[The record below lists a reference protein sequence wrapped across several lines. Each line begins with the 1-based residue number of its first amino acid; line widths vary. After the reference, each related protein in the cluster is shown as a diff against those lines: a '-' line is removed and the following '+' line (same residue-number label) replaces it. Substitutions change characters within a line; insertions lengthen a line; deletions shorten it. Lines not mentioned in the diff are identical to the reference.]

1 MKILHVLVG
10 ATALVSSGG
19 CASIIRGTS
28 ENFTIETDP
37 AGAQATLSTGET
49 CEATPCT
56 IRRSRNEPF
65 TVTVSKEGYQTTTH
79 EIRNPWSR
87 EGTTVGV
94 VGNFFL
100 GGAIGIGVDAATGAN
115 RDLTPNPL
123 VVLLE
128 AAPGQVAEEA
138 AQPAATE
145 PAEAPAAE
153 TAAAPG
159 E

>member
-1 MKILHVLVG
+1 M
-10 ATALVSSGG
+10 
-19 CASIIRGTS
+19 
-28 ENFTIETDP
+28 
-37 AGAQATLSTGET
+37 
-49 CEATPCT
+49 
-56 IRRSRNEPF
+56 PF

-145 PAEAPAAE
+145 PAEAPLAQRLNSMSHASTPHE
-153 TAAAPG
+153 ARFQNSSAKVRPNEARHHSS
-159 E
+159 